1 MKNQESGTGNKQP
14 EAPAAVLLED
24 GTLYR
29 GQGFGSPGAVF
40 GEIVF
45 NTGMTGYQ
53 EVVTDPSYHGQ
64 MVTFTYPLI
73 GNYGVSTTA
82 NESDQVHSRAV
93 IVREAHNLARN
104 CTAEQGWIDWLSLQE
119 VTGVAGIDTRALT
132 RRIRSEGAMR
142 AAVYWGDFSEA
153 EMAARLEG
161 TPSMAGQDLVSRVTC
176 AEPYEIE
183 FLKGEHRV
191 VVIDYGIKRSIL
203 KQLGTAGCNV
213 TVLPAWATAEDVLAA
228 EPEGVF
234 LSNGPGDPAPL
245 DYAVRCVEG
254 LLGKVPVF
262 GICLGHQILSM
273 ALGLKT
279 YKLKFGHR
287 GVNHPVKNLERDRV
301 EITSQNHGF
310 AVELPKVL
318 AARLAARQS
327 GSGADEG
334 AGGSGGESGASA
346 GPTKSFF
353 ETPSAKELRLDTAF
367 GAAAISH
374 LNLYDGTVEGIRCL
388 DLQAFS
394 VQYHPEAS
402 PGPHDS
408 RYLFEDFVNDI
419 VINKVKPA

>member
-1 MKNQESGTGNKQP
+1 MARVS
-14 EAPAAVLLED
+14 AP
-24 GTLYR
+24 
-29 GQGFGSPGAVF
+29 PGAVF

-104 CTAEQGWIDWLSLQE
+104 STAEQGWIDWLSLQE
-119 VTGVAGIDTRALT
+119 VTGVARHRHSRAHPPHT
-132 RRIRSEGAMR
+132 KRGAMR

-161 TPSMAGQDLVSRVTC
+161 TPSMAGQDLASRVTC

-183 FLKGEHRV
+183 FLKGKHRV

-203 KQLGTAGCNV
+203 KQLGVAGCNV

-234 LSNGPGDPAPL
+234 LSNGSGDPAPL

-287 GVNHPVKNLERDRV
+287 GINHPVKNLERDRV

-310 AVELPKVL
+310 RRG
-318 AARLAARQS
+318 AARS
-327 GSGADEG
+327 
-334 AGGSGGESGASA
+334 AGGAAGGWANRR
-346 GPTKSFF
+346 PRK
-353 ETPSAKELRLDTAF
+353 
-367 GAAAISH
+367 
-374 LNLYDGTVEGIRCL
+374 
-388 DLQAFS
+388 DLFRSS
-394 VQYHPEAS
+394 VGERA
-402 PGPHDS
+402 
-408 RYLFEDFVNDI
+408 
-419 VINKVKPA
+419 

>member
-1 MKNQESGTGNKQP
+1 MNQMNQKTSEM
-14 EAPAAVLLED
+14 PAAVILED
-24 GTLYR
+24 GTIFR
-29 GQGFGSPGAVF
+29 GRGFGTPGAVF
-40 GEIVF
+40 GEVVF

-53 EVVTDPSYHGQ
+53 EVLTDPSYHGQ

-73 GNYGVSTTA
+73 GNYGIDFAV
-82 NESDQVHSRAV
+82 NESDTVHSRAV

-104 CTAEQGWIDWLSLQE
+104 CRAEKGWVDWLIEQQ

-132 RRIRSEGAMR
+132 RRIRSVGAMR
-142 AAVYWGDFSEA
+142 AGVYWGDFTEEDIA
-153 EMAARLEG
+153 VRLDS
-161 TPSMAGQDLVSRVTC
+161 TPSMAGLDLASRVTC
-176 AEPYEIE
+176 SEPYEIE
-183 FLKGEHRV
+183 FLKGIHRV

-203 KQLGTAGCNV
+203 KQLGAAGCNV
-213 TVLPAWATAEDVLAA
+213 TVLPAWATAEDVMAH

-245 DYAVRCVEG
+245 DYAVRCVER

-287 GVNHPVKNLERDRV
+287 GVNHPVKNLHTDKV

-310 AVELPKVL
+310 AVELPEAL
-318 AARLAARQS
+318 AERLGAPGS
-327 GSGADEG
+327 TGDSGTGKGGSGAVLADG
-334 AGGSGGESGASA
+334 AAP
-346 GPTKSFF
+346 GPAKTFF
-353 ETPSAKELRLDTAF
+353 EAPPAADLKLDTAF
-367 GAAAISH
+367 GEARISH
-374 LNLYDGTVEGIRCL
+374 LNLYDGTVEGIRCQ
-388 DLQAFS
+388 DVQAFS

-419 VINKVKPA
+419 VINKLKKS

>member
-1 MKNQESGTGNKQP
+1 MGQIK
-14 EAPAAVLLED
+14 APAAIILED
-24 GTLYR
+24 GTIYR
-29 GQGFGSPGAVF
+29 GHGFGAPGAVF

-45 NTGMTGYQ
+45 NTAMTGYQ

-73 GNYGVSTTA
+73 GNYGVNNIS
-82 NESDQVHSRAV
+82 NESDDVHSRAV

-104 CTAEQGWIDWLSLQE
+104 CTAEQGWVDWLAGQG
-119 VTGVAGIDTRALT
+119 VVGVAGIDTRALT
-132 RRIRSEGAMR
+132 RRIRSGGAMR
-142 AAVYWGDFSEA
+142 AAVYWGEYTEA
-153 EMAARLEG
+153 EMAAGLEG
-161 TPSMAGQDLVSRVTC
+161 TPCMAGLDLAGRVTC

-183 FLKGEHRV
+183 FLKGKYRV

-203 KQLGTAGCNV
+203 KQLGAAGCNV
-213 TVLPAWATAEDVLAA
+213 TVLPASVTAEAVLSH
-228 EPEGVF
+228 EPDGVF

-245 DYAVRCVEG
+245 DYAVSCVEG

-287 GVNHPVKNLERDRV
+287 GVNHPVKNLDRDRV

-310 AVELPKVL
+310 AVELPEAL
-318 AARLAARQS
+318 APRLQAKQS
-327 GSGADEG
+327 GVSPGDDS
-334 AGGSGGESGASA
+334 GGSSTDADVTARPGK
-346 GPTKSFF
+346 TFF
-353 ETPSAKELRLDTAF
+353 EAPPAAELRLDTAF
-367 GAAAISH
+367 GEARISH
-374 LNLYDGTVEGIRCL
+374 LNLYDGTVEGIRCQ
-388 DLQAFS
+388 DVQAFS

-408 RYLFEDFVNDI
+408 RYLFDDFVNDM
-419 VINKVKPA
+419 VVNKVKGT

>member
-1 MKNQESGTGNKQP
+1 M
-14 EAPAAVLLED
+14 LLED
-24 GTLYR
+24 GTLYH

-104 CTAEQGWIDWLSLQE
+104 STAEQGWIDWLFLQE

-132 RRIRSEGAMR
+132 RHIRSEGAMR

-161 TPSMAGQDLVSRVTC
+161 TPSMAGQDLASRVTC

-183 FLKGEHRV
+183 FLKGKHRV

-203 KQLGTAGCNV
+203 KQLGVAGCNV

-310 AVELPKVL
+310 AVELPEAL
-318 AARLAARQS
+318 AARLEARQT
-327 GSGADEG
+327 G
-334 AGGSGGESGASA
+334 GGSGEDTGTSA
-346 GPTKSFF
+346 GPGKTFF
-353 ETPSAKELRLDTAF
+353 EAPSSKELRLDTAF
-367 GAAAISH
+367 GAATISH

-419 VINKVKPA
+419 VINKVKQA